1 MNRNHKPSS
10 YEDWSP
16 WGYRIGHFQP
26 VAIDQQRL
34 LVSTWEKRCYVLDLK
49 HRTCTAEPLIGPPK
63 NRYAGRCL
71 RSPTVSTI
79 GTVQICA
86 VATTAGWA
94 GVWRLGATEA
104 TVLFPVSGGSVNA
117 TAMAQDGGRLA
128 VGLGYYPL
136 DSVSTAEAV
145 VELWDL
151 RRDPIY
157 KARRKLPGV
166 AIDHL
171 AWSSEEDVILAVSG
185 ARDQNHG
192 YVALL
197 DGSSLNILDI
207 AEVEHGNFLAA
218 RLDSDTQRLLLAFW
232 NRIEERPL
240 SDLGTIEESLEI
252 ECGVAADISED
263 LEEVIFASGLRLDVN
278 DASQRFLPE
287 LSDCAAVL
295 FLTEDRILGISEGG
309 TVRIWS
315 G

>member
-1 MNRNHKPSS
+1 MPVNRNHKPSS

-145 VELWDL
+145 VEL
-151 RRDPIY
+151 P
-157 KARRKLPGV
+157 LPGSGSGDRTPPERFWLRSFFATSAALV
-166 AIDHL
+166 RNSTTA
-171 AWSSEEDVILAVSG
+171 SRTVIAQVLSRTLSG
-185 ARDQNHG
+185 
-192 YVALL
+192 
-197 DGSSLNILDI
+197 
-207 AEVEHGNFLAA
+207 F
-218 RLDSDTQRLLLAFW
+218 
-232 NRIEERPL
+232 
-240 SDLGTIEESLEI
+240 GT
-252 ECGVAADISED
+252 
-263 LEEVIFASGLRLDVN
+263 
-278 DASQRFLPE
+278 
-287 LSDCAAVL
+287 
-295 FLTEDRILGISEGG
+295 LTATPKIISEGVG
-309 TVRIWS
+309 VEGRWVRNRGWCRGKGGS
-315 G
+315 AQTCMCACVA